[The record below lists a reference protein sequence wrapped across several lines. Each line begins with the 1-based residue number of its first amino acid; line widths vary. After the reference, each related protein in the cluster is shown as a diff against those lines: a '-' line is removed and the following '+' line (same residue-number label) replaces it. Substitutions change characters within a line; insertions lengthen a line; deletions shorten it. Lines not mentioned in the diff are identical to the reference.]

1 MICDIIRI
9 TRTPRSLNPNPLVWG
24 ANLERTD
31 KMFTPTTRNTIKYT
45 YSFNAETAKAQSNMN
60 SKLLATV
67 HRELI
72 IAMSQEVA

>member
-1 MICDIIRI
+1 MNIDEKHRQ
-9 TRTPRSLNPNPLVWG
+9 SNPNPLVWG

-45 YSFNAETAKAQSNMN
+45 YGFNAKTAKVQSNIN

-67 HRELI
+67 HRGLR

>member
-1 MICDIIRI
+1 MNIDEKYRQ
-9 TRTPRSLNPNPLVWG
+9 SNPNPLVWG
-24 ANLERTD
+24 ANLERTN

-72 IAMSQEVA
+72 IAMHQEVA